1 MNYKDFSEL
10 PPLLAD
16 YLLYDQTVKNRSSL
30 TIDEYCRDLSLFFQ
44 YMIILKNKLD
54 EDSVDITQIDIK
66 NIDIDF
72 IKRIT
77 LNDAYMF
84 IVYCKNK
91 RSNNAKTRSRKISA
105 IRGFFKYITNKKG
118 LLTANPMEEL
128 ETPKTKKSLPKYLTL
143 DQSINLLDAVDG
155 ENKARDYLIITLFLK
170 CGLRLSELCAL
181 NLGDIIDG
189 KTLKVTGKG
198 NKERIVYLN
207 DACKSAISSYLKV
220 RPVDG
225 VKDKNALFISR
236 QKNRISNKT
245 VQWIVYKYLEKI
257 GIKGGQAN
265 GYSVHKLRHT
275 AATLMYQHG
284 HVDIRVLKDLLGHEN
299 LGTTEIYTHLSDKDI
314 ERAALSNPLSKINR
328 EKSEN
333 KNKT

>member
-1 MNYKDFSEL
+1 
-10 PPLLAD
+10 
-16 YLLYDQTVKNRSSL
+16 
-30 TIDEYCRDLSLFFQ
+30 
-44 YMIILKNKLD
+44 MIILKNKLD

-155 ENKARDYLIITLFLK
+155 ENKARDYLIITLFLN

>member
-44 YMIILKNKLD
+44 YMIILKNKLG

-155 ENKARDYLIITLFLK
+155 ENKARDYLIITLFLN

>member
-155 ENKARDYLIITLFLK
+155 ENKARDYLIITLFLN

-333 KNKT
+333 KT

>member
-1 MNYKDFSEL
+1 MYKDLSEL
-10 PPLLAD
+10 PPLLVE
-16 YLLYDQTVKNRSSL
+16 YLLYNQTVKNRSSL
-30 TIDEYCRDLSLFFQ
+30 TVDEYCRDLCLFLQ
-44 YMIILKNKLD
+44 YMLILKNKLN
-54 EDSVDITQIDIK
+54 EDTVDITEINIK

-72 IKRIT
+72 IKSIT

-84 IVYCKNK
+84 IAYCRNK

-143 DQSINLLDAVDG
+143 DQSIDLLNAVDG
-155 ENKARDYLIITLFLK
+155 DNKERDYLILTLFLN
-170 CGLRLSELCAL
+170 CGLRLSELCGL
-181 NLGDIIDG
+181 NLGDIRSDN
-189 KTLKVTGKG
+189 TLKVTGKG

-207 DACKSAISSYLKV
+207 DACKTAINNYLKV

-236 QKNRISNKT
+236 QKNRISKKT

-257 GIKGGQAN
+257 GIKGNEAN
-265 GYSVHKLRHT
+265 GFSVHKLRHT
-275 AATLMYQHG
+275 AATLMYQYG
-284 HVDIRVLKDLLGHEN
+284 HVDIRVLKDVLGHEN
-299 LGTTEIYTHLSDKDI
+299 LGTTEIYTHLSNKDI
-314 ERAALSNPLSKINR
+314 ERAALANPLSKINKR
-328 EKSEN
+328 EAESE
-333 KNKT
+333 KED

>member
-155 ENKARDYLIITLFLK
+155 ENKARDYLIITLFLN